1 MNENDI
7 YITIGLNI
15 KRIRESKN
23 ITQQELAYRCDF
35 EKSNL
40 SRIESGK
47 TNITIKNLWKISKAL
62 EVDITELLINI

>member
-1 MNENDI
+1 MDEKEL
-7 YITIGLNI
+7 YCRIGLNI
-15 KRIRESKN
+15 REIREAKN

-47 TNITIKNLWKISKAL
+47 TNITIKNLWKISIAL
-62 EVDITELLINI
+62 EVSMSELINL